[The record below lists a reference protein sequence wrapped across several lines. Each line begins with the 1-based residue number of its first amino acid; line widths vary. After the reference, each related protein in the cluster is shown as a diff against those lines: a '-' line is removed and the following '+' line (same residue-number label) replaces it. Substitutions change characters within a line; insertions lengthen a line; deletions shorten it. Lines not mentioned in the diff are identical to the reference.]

1 MNGSDC
7 HWDRLAS
14 QPDEELSL
22 LEGAMLIARDE
33 YPELDEEQLEAS
45 LHALTRKARRRCR
58 EDMSPDTRAVALSR
72 FLFEEC
78 GFRGNQENY
87 YDPRNS
93 YLNDVLERRLGIPI
107 SLAVVQLEIA
117 RRLGLPLQGVSFPG
131 HYLVRLPVADGLLVL
146 DPYQFGRSLDVGEL
160 RLRAGPHLGGV
171 EVDDQ
176 QLLEFLQPSSSRAT
190 VMRMLRNLKSVHDDR
205 DDLERALRCSDRLLR
220 LAPTAA
226 NEWRDRGLLYL
237 RAGYSQAACSDLAH
251 YLWLR
256 PDAEDA
262 ARIHG
267 LQTAAEA
274 QRVSIN

>member
-1 MNGSDC
+1 MNTF
-7 HWDRLAS
+7 DRDWEALAS
-14 QPDEELSL
+14 QPDEQLSL
-22 LEGAMLIARDE
+22 LEGALLVARDE
-33 YPELDEEQLEAS
+33 YPQLDARELESA
-45 LHALTRKARRRCR
+45 LHSLTRKARRRCR
-58 EDMSPDTRAVALSR
+58 EDMSTDARAVALSR
-72 FLFEEC
+72 FLFDEC
-78 GFRGNQENY
+78 GFRGNQDDY

-107 SLAVVQLEIA
+107 SLAVVQLEVA

-146 DPYQFGRSLDVGEL
+146 DPYQFGRSLDAGEL
-160 RLRAGPHLGGV
+160 KLRAGPHIGGL

-176 QLLEFLQPSSSRAT
+176 QLLEFLQPSSARAT
-190 VMRMLRNLKSVHDDR
+190 VMRMLRNLKSVYDDR

-220 LAPTAA
+220 LSPTVAT
-226 NEWRDRGLLYL
+226 EWRDRGLLYL
-237 RAGYSQAACSDLAH
+237 RAGHTQAARSDLAH

-262 ARIHG
+262 VEIHG

-274 QRVSIN
+274 QRMSIN